1 MTSMELKRLP
11 KTEIIRRLVLEN
23 VMSIEEATS
32 ELFKNNIMAKADCSE
47 AISVLRL
54 RELGF

>member
-1 MTSMELKRLP
+1 MLYRP